1 MRRTRLE
8 SKPIKLR
15 KIVPVTTQALAHAR
29 GGRSTVEPS
38 AGFITF
44 GGYDTTDG

>member
-15 KIVPVTTQALAHAR
+15 KIMPVTTQVLADVR
-29 GGRSTVEPS
+29 GGHSAVEPI
-38 AGFITF
+38 AGFITY
-44 GGYDTTDG
+44 GGYDMTDG

>member
-15 KIVPVTTQALAHAR
+15 KIMPVTTQALADVR
-29 GGRSTVEPS
+29 GGTVEPS
-38 AGFITF
+38 AGFITY
-44 GGYDTTDG
+44 GGYDMTDG

>member
-15 KIVPVTTQALAHAR
+15 KIMPVTAQALANVR
-29 GGRSTVEPS
+29 GGHNTVDPV

-44 GGYDTTDG
+44 GGYDLTDG

>member
-15 KIVPVTTQALAHAR
+15 KILPVTTQALAEVR
-29 GGRSTVEPS
+29 GGHHTIEPI
-38 AGFITF
+38 AAFITN

>member
-15 KIVPVTTQALAHAR
+15 KIMPVTMQALSDVR
-29 GGRSTVEPS
+29 GGQTTVDPS
-38 AGFITF
+38 GAFITF

>member
-8 SKPIKLR
+8 SKPIKPR
-15 KIVPVTTQALAHAR
+15 KIMPVTTQALANVR
-29 GGRSTVEPS
+29 GGHSTIEPIAS
-38 AGFITF
+38 FITF